1 MRELW
6 KFLEKKVS
14 PELDS
19 AAEKDGT
26 EQPKEDCL
34 SLHVSCAPGPETRG
48 EDNSNNSDDNDGNS

>member
-1 MRELW
+1 M
-6 KFLEKKVS
+6 S

-19 AAEKDGT
+19 GAEKDGT